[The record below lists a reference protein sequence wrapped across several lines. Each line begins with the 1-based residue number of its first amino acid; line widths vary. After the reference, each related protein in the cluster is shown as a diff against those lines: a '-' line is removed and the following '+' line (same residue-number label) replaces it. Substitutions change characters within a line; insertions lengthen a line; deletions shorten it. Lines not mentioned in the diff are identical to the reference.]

1 MYFFYYLFICEKHP
15 SSPVG
20 SPNKQRLRAFSC
32 CYLIIFLCRS
42 IILVSL
48 LSIMALTHTLH
59 PKPTISVVIKPFHYC
74 PSSSSLPL
82 YSRKFQNGEI
92 FLGTTF
98 SRIQTYHNPLPA
110 LTRRLFLPSV
120 SGLWDALTS
129 GNSARDAVMAIRKG
143 MQLFRQ
149 VIILDFSFTLL
160 IAFLLVQLI

>member
-1 MYFFYYLFICEKHP
+1 
-15 SSPVG
+15 
-20 SPNKQRLRAFSC
+20 
-32 CYLIIFLCRS
+32 
-42 IILVSL
+42 
-48 LSIMALTHTLH
+48 MALTHTLH
-59 PKPTISVVIKPFHYC
+59 PKPTVSVVIKPFKYC

-82 YSRKFQNGEI
+82 FSSKFQNGDI
-92 FLGTTF
+92 FLGATF

-160 IAFLLVQLI
+160 IAFLLVQLIWGIRNFWFYNEARRVRVCGGVWQGNWTWSSPESMWAS